1 MDKVAMVKKE
11 VQLQNWSEAE
21 LARQESGLTVTQWCR
36 QERISTSA
44 YYYRLRKIRE
54 SLCEQIPVPVNEIT
68 EKTETDHAAGKDRS
82 NNRCIEMLTEIL
94 IGATVY
100 IVTGY
105 TDMRKGIDG
114 LAQIVEGTIGKDVY
128 SKAVYL
134 FCGRNNTKM
143 KALVWDGDGFLLL
156 YKRLDNGRYRWPRTE
171 CEAKQLTSQ
180 QLRWLMEGLEIE
192 QKKAIKPGQRKCLY

>member
-1 MDKVAMVKKE
+1 MEKIAMVKKE
-11 VQLQNWSEAE
+11 VQLQNWSDKEI
-21 LARQESGLTVTQWCR
+21 ARQESNGCS
-36 QERISTSA
+36 I
-44 YYYRLRKIRE
+44 
-54 SLCEQIPVPVNEIT
+54 
-68 EKTETDHAAGKDRS
+68 GKDRCD
-82 NNRCIEMLTEIL
+82 NRCIEMLTEML
-94 IGATVY
+94 SGATVY

-114 LAQIVEGTIGKDVY
+114 LAQIVEGSVGKDAY

-180 QLRWLMEGLEIE
+180 QLRWLMEGLDIE
-192 QKKAIKPGQRKCLY
+192 QKSAIKPGKRKCGSKLWIIKEKNIQ

>member
-1 MDKVAMVKKE
+1 
-11 VQLQNWSEAE
+11 
-21 LARQESGLTVTQWCR
+21 
-36 QERISTSA
+36 
-44 YYYRLRKIRE
+44 
-54 SLCEQIPVPVNEIT
+54 
-68 EKTETDHAAGKDRS
+68 
-82 NNRCIEMLTEIL
+82 MLTEIL

-156 YKRLDNGRYRWPRTE
+156 YKRLDN
-171 CEAKQLTSQ
+171 LTDVIVGQ
-180 QLRWLMEGLEIE
+180 E
-192 QKKAIKPGQRKCLY
+192 QNARQSSLPHSSFAG

>member
-1 MDKVAMVKKE
+1 M
-11 VQLQNWSEAE
+11 
-21 LARQESGLTVTQWCR
+21 
-36 QERISTSA
+36 
-44 YYYRLRKIRE
+44 
-54 SLCEQIPVPVNEIT
+54 
-68 EKTETDHAAGKDRS
+68 
-82 NNRCIEMLTEIL
+82 
-94 IGATVY
+94 Y

-114 LAQIVEGTIGKDVY
+114 LAQIVEGTLKSDIY

-143 KALVWDGDGFLLL
+143 LL

-192 QKKAIKPGQRKCLY
+192 QKSAIKPGKRKCLY

>member
-1 MDKVAMVKKE
+1 
-11 VQLQNWSEAE
+11 
-21 LARQESGLTVTQWCR
+21 
-36 QERISTSA
+36 
-44 YYYRLRKIRE
+44 
-54 SLCEQIPVPVNEIT
+54 
-68 EKTETDHAAGKDRS
+68 
-82 NNRCIEMLTEIL
+82 MLTEL
-94 IGATVY
+94 LVGATVY

-114 LAQIVEGTIGKDVY
+114 LAQIVEGSVGKDAY

-134 FCGRNNTKM
+134 FCGRSNTKM

-180 QLRWLMEGLEIE
+180 QLRWLFSDSFKGASASAVLYFLVVRAKMNGLNAEDHLVRLFRSTDPVLPYE
-192 QKKAIKPGQRKCLY
+192 TT

>member
-1 MDKVAMVKKE
+1 
-11 VQLQNWSEAE
+11 
-21 LARQESGLTVTQWCR
+21 
-36 QERISTSA
+36 
-44 YYYRLRKIRE
+44 
-54 SLCEQIPVPVNEIT
+54 
-68 EKTETDHAAGKDRS
+68 
-82 NNRCIEMLTEIL
+82 MLTEIL

-156 YKRLDNGRYRWPRTE
+156 YKKDESTCVGRRRIF
-171 CEAKQLTSQ
+171 AAL
-180 QLRWLMEGLEIE
+180 
-192 QKKAIKPGQRKCLY
+192 QKAG